1 MPCHH
6 RQDYYSL
13 HDLTA
18 TSITTTAPAHI
29 TSRRAFV
36 PKPLASSSFST
47 RSIQSPID
55 KMSLYT
61 DTTQSIGQQ
70 GKGDATSQLASRPG
84 NDSDATPRVDAQLD
98 TNQKDDGTRKRS
110 LFSFGKKK
118 KEQLS
123 ASEKA
128 TAAASTAPTDQA
140 FAAPVSPGRGLSSS
154 PRLASPAGSQ
164 IFERDVDTMEI
175 LPQSPANAAIPSH
188 IRTENHIPPVLD
200 ASSEAITDTRLDPDS
215 VEIITHAQHLPASV
229 TVTGCP
235 QSTQPSLEQL
245 AASWAEEFGS
255 TGDRELDGASIYNS
269 LDNAD
274 VRRLSFISFADVVQA
289 EHAGAPNAS
298 RDSVTIAGLT
308 SLSANRSPSPVLSPM
323 SSPGEVGTSPPTSNP
338 GSIKGFE
345 LSPKRKPVGSPIPS
359 QHAGN
364 GDLNVETMTQAL
376 RRTAST
382 DLNGARSLPISPI
395 EGPSR

>member
-1 MPCHH
+1 M
-6 RQDYYSL
+6 SL
-13 HDLTA
+13 A
-18 TSITTTAPAHI
+18 TTTPEA
-29 TSRRAFV
+29 TGRQ
-36 PKPLASSSFST
+36 LDQST
-47 RSIQSPID
+47 IPQV
-55 KMSLYT
+55 
-61 DTTQSIGQQ
+61 TTNLSGE
-70 GKGDATSQLASRPG
+70 GDS
-84 NDSDATPRVDAQLD
+84 TPRADDQLD
-98 TNQKDDGTRKRS
+98 TDQKDDGTKKRS
-110 LFSFGKKK
+110 LFGFGKKK
-118 KEQLS
+118 KDQPL
-123 ASEKA
+123 ALNKTAINTAPPALRSEPSNMSTA
-128 TAAASTAPTDQA
+128 TTRSAASTAPTDQA
-140 FAAPVSPGRGLSSS
+140 FAAPTSPTARGLSSS

-215 VEIITHAQHLPASV
+215 VEIITHAQHQPASV
-229 TVTGCP
+229 TVTGGS
-235 QSTQPSLEQL
+235 QSAQPSLEQL
-245 AASWAEEFGS
+245 AASWAEEFGPA
-255 TGDRELDGASIYNS
+255 GDREQDGASIYNS

-289 EHAGAPNAS
+289 EHAGGPNAS

-308 SLSANRSPSPVLSPM
+308 SLSANRSPSPILSPV

-345 LSPKRKPVGSPIPS
+345 LSPKRKPLGSPIS
-359 QHAGN
+359 SHHVGN

-382 DLNGARSLPISPI
+382 DLSGARSLPISPI

>member
-1 MPCHH
+1 
-6 RQDYYSL
+6 
-13 HDLTA
+13 
-18 TSITTTAPAHI
+18 
-29 TSRRAFV
+29 
-36 PKPLASSSFST
+36 
-47 RSIQSPID
+47 
-55 KMSLYT
+55 MSLYT

-70 GKGDATSQLASRPG
+70 GRDDATPQLTSRPG
-84 NDSDATPRVDAQLD
+84 NDSDATPRVGAQLD
-98 TNQKDDGTRKRS
+98 TDQKDDGTRKRS

-175 LPQSPANAAIPSH
+175 LPQSPANAGIPSH

-229 TVTGCP
+229 TVTGGP

-289 EHAGAPNAS
+289 EHAVAPNAS

-308 SLSANRSPSPVLSPM
+308 SLSVNRSPSPVLSPM

-382 DLNGARSLPISPI
+382 DLSGARSLPISPI

>member
-1 MPCHH
+1 M
-6 RQDYYSL
+6 
-13 HDLTA
+13 LTYHLVVL
-18 TSITTTAPAHI
+18 SC
-29 TSRRAFV
+29 RNL
-36 PKPLASSSFST
+36 LAASSFST
-47 RSIQSPID
+47 RAIKSPID

-61 DTTQSIGQQ
+61 DTTQSIDQQ
-70 GKGDATSQLASRPG
+70 GKVNATPRLTSRTG
-84 NDSDATPRVDAQLD
+84 NESDATPRVDAQLD

-118 KEQLS
+118 KEQLG

-128 TAAASTAPTDQA
+128 TAGTIPPALRSETSNMSTTTTRSAVSTAPTDQA

-229 TVTGCP
+229 TVTGGP

-255 TGDRELDGASIYNS
+255 TGDRELDGASIYNP

-376 RRTAST
+376 RRTASS
-382 DLNGARSLPISPI
+382 DLSGARSLPISPI